1 MPLTDEE
8 KRLNAIKSAKEWRRT
23 QLSLAIPKDITE
35 ILENERKKYEES
47 LPFKV
52 KKGQFIAVILDH
64 WVKTNGHS

>member
-1 MPLTDEE
+1 MTLTDEE
-8 KRLNAIKSAKEWRRT
+8 RRLNAKESAKRWRDT
-23 QLSLAIPKDITE
+23 QKILSIPKHVE
-35 ILENERKKYEES
+35 EMFENERKKYEET